1 MAGDRLKQRSGRQR
15 EAPVLIRNA
24 YTPAAHRQH
33 EPLAERVDL
42 PENERLLLKIA
53 GFLKRTDMTESR
65 FGRLARNDH
74 KFVAKL
80 RDGVCPRPVTIEAV
94 ESWMRRFEERG

>member
-1 MAGDRLKQRSGRQR
+1 
-15 EAPVLIRNA
+15 VLIRNA

-33 EPLAERVDL
+33 EPMAERVDL
-42 PENERLLLKIA
+42 PENERLLLKIGA
-53 GFLKRTDMTESR
+53 FLKRMEMSESR

-74 KFVAKL
+74 KFMAKL
-80 RDGVCPRPVTIEAV
+80 REGVCPRPETVEAV